1 MTNTN
6 AKPAIVLIPGLW
18 ETSLAWENWVENYK
32 ARGFEVIAKSWPG
45 MDKSVAELRA
55 NTESYANLGIGEIV
69 DHYAAIIEK
78 LPVAPIIMGH
88 SFGGAITEI
97 LLDRGMGMAGV
108 AIAPAPLKGIYLLPF
123 ASLKSAFPVLK
134 NPANNHKA
142 VMLTHDEY
150 HFAFTNSQSLD
161 DSKAAYERYAVP
173 GPGHVLFQ
181 SALAN
186 FAPHAAA
193 RVDYKNPNRAP
204 LLLVGGSLDHTVPAS
219 VVKKTGKLQDRSG
232 AITYYKEFEGR
243 NHFTLG
249 APGWEAV
256 ADFAINW
263 AVNPVEME

>member
-1 MTNTN
+1 MTTN
-6 AKPAIVLIPGLW
+6 EQPSIVLIPGLW
-18 ETSLAWENWVENYK
+18 ETSLAWENWVERYK
-32 ARGFEVIAKSWPG
+32 VRGFDVIAKSWPG
-45 MDKSVAELRA
+45 MDKPVEELRA
-55 NTESYANLGIGEIV
+55 HTEAVANLGIDEIA
-69 DHYAAIIEK
+69 DHYTAIIEK

-97 LLDRGMGMAGV
+97 LLDRGLGAVGV

-123 ASLKSAFPVLK
+123 ASLKSGFPVLK

-142 VMLTHDEY
+142 VMLTHEEY
-150 HFAFTNSQSLD
+150 HYAFTNSQSLA
-161 DSKAAYERYAVP
+161 DSQAAYERYAVP

-181 SALAN
+181 AALAN

-204 LLLVGGSLDHTVPAS
+204 LLLVGGSLDHTVPAA
-219 VVKKTGKLQDRSG
+219 VVKKTSVLQDRSG
-232 AITYYKEFEGR
+232 AVTFYKEFEGR

-256 ADFAINW
+256 ADFALDW
-263 AVNPVEME
+263 ALAPSEMD